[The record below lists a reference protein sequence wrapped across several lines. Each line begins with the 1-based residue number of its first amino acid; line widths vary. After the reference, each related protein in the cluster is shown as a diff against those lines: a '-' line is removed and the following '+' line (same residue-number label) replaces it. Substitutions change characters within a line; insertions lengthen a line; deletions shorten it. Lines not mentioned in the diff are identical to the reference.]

1 MIGKPFRQEE
11 KKMTGDTPH
20 MAEYLKFTFCFNA
33 DSKWNGA
40 Y

>member
-1 MIGKPFRQEE
+1 
-11 KKMTGDTPH
+11 MTGDTPH

-40 Y
+40 YWKLVVVRK